1 MWLAGL
7 LVSSMQTM
15 ELLQEEW
22 FTQQTL
28 TPELSFYQCHACHH
42 PMDDLRWQPEGG
54 AGALLQV
61 LRENSGAINGEMLH
75 AQVHDLVQ
83 QEAARLGYLD
93 QKPQFAAIE
102 DAGHENGQF
111 VFLRPKSAR
120 L

>member
-1 MWLAGL
+1 MNYWMANRSRTVLTSGGL
-7 LVSSMQTM
+7 KPVL
-15 ELLQEEW
+15 
-22 FTQQTL
+22 
-28 TPELSFYQCHACHH
+28 
-42 PMDDLRWQPEGG
+42 DEGPG
-54 AGALLQV
+54 NHSVFAGALLQV
-61 LRENSGAINGEMLH
+61 LKENSGAINGEMLH
-75 AQVHDLVQ
+75 AQVHDLVR